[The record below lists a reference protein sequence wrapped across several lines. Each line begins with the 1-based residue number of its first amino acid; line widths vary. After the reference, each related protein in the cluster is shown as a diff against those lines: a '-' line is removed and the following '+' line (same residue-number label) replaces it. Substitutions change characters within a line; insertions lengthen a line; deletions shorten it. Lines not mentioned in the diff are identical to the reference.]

1 MDDRI
6 KIAIKPLMYVLKLHL
21 KSIDILMN
29 KSIYYDIVWNENNFA
44 SDHIQC
50 LLIFWVTIFTTYPF
64 HIIDSLQNILFLFHK
79 NLKAVPE
86 KVQTL
91 FVLQGHSK

>member
-1 MDDRI
+1 M
-6 KIAIKPLMYVLKLHL
+6 L
-21 KSIDILMN
+21 IDILDLSATL
-29 KSIYYDIVWNENNFA
+29 KHY
-44 SDHIQC
+44 
-50 LLIFWVTIFTTYPF
+50 YPF